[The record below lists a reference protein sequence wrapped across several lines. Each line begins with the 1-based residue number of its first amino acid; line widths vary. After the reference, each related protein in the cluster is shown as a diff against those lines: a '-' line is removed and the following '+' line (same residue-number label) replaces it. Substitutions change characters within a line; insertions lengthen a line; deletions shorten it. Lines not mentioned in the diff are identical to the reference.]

1 MSTSRATWRRPSPL
15 SRGGPVRLR
24 RWREDDLPALVEALN
39 DAEIARWM
47 AFPSPFTEADGREFL
62 ARQGAASGS
71 FAVTGENDAL
81 LGAVWVRDVGEG
93 RGQLGYWTAAPAR
106 GRGVASEA
114 VRQLVDRAF
123 ELGYHRLQLLVEPAN
138 EASVRVAENAGFRR
152 EGVMRGWMELRGSR
166 PDLVMFALLPGDVR
180 A

>member
-1 MSTSRATWRRPSPL
+1 L
-15 SRGGPVRLR
+15 SSGGPVRLR
-24 RWREDDLPALVEALN
+24 RWREDDLPALVEAFD

-47 AFPSPFTEADGREFL
+47 VFPSPFTEADGREFL
-62 ARQGAASGS
+62 ARQGAGSGS
-71 FAVTGENDAL
+71 FAVTGDGDEL

-93 RGQLGYWTAAPAR
+93 RGQIGYLTVAKAR

-123 ELGYHRLQLLVEPAN
+123 ELGYERLQLLVEPAN
-138 EASVRVAENAGFRR
+138 AASARVAENAGFRR

-166 PDLVMFALLPGDVR
+166 PDLIMYGLLPGDVPE
-180 A
+180 

>member
-1 MSTSRATWRRPSPL
+1 MSTSRATWPRPSPL
-15 SRGGPVRLR
+15 SSGGPVRLR

-47 AFPSPFTEADGREFL
+47 PFPAPFTETDGREFL
-62 ARQGAASGS
+62 ARQVAASGS
-71 FAVTGENDAL
+71 FAMTGENDAL

-93 RGQLGYWTAAPAR
+93 RGQIGYWTAALVR

-114 VRQLVDRAF
+114 LRQLVDRAF
-123 ELGYHRLQLLVEPAN
+123 ELGYERLQLLVESAN
-138 EASVRVAENAGFRR
+138 AASARVAENAGFRR

-166 PDLVMFALLPGDVR
+166 ADLIMYGLLPGDVPE
-180 A
+180 